1 MQKTLFKKY
10 LRIMSLVILISFL
23 ILSMVVL
30 IFVSDYWK
38 SDRRA
43 LLSKSADSVAQIAAT
58 SVITVKRNE
67 YTVDAGRMQAFIM
80 AFATNINSDI
90 FVTDREG
97 NPVLVAYGSGGHLTG
112 SNKQV
117 SADIMKKVLS
127 GRYNAEGTLGGLYD
141 RPYYIEGVPIIVRAQ
156 GSQGTVIGAAFAA
169 YNVESL
175 NAFRMDLLKLILM
188 AAVLAFAAA
197 FCIIW
202 LFTYRQVRPL
212 RGMASAARSFGEG
225 NFTVRVPVT
234 SMDEIGQLAVAF
246 NNMADSLSSVEG
258 ARRNFIANVSHEF
271 KTPMT
276 TIAGFIDGIL
286 DGTIP
291 PEKQR
296 HYLDIVSQE
305 VKRLSRLVRTMLDLS
320 RIDNGELR
328 LRPARFDL
336 TGVVLSALLSLEKPI
351 EDKKIEVR
359 GLENTDSL
367 FVNGDPDMIHQVVY
381 NLLDNAAKFTNEGGY
396 ITLKLE
402 EKSDRVTVMVENS
415 GQGIAPEELP
425 MVFDRF
431 YKTDKS
437 RSHDKNGMG
446 LGLYIVKTIIR
457 LHGGDITAES
467 EQNEFCRFTFWLP
480 KKMETP
486 RSDRRMVEIRGE
498 EPKQTHEGELL

>member
-10 LRIMSLVILISFL
+10 LRIMTLVILVSFL
-23 ILSMVVL
+23 ILSMVVV

-38 SDRRA
+38 SERRS
-43 LLSKSADSVAQIAAT
+43 LLSKSADSVAQIASSTA
-58 SVITVKRNE
+58 VQVKKGE
-67 YTVDAGRMQAFIM
+67 YWFDGGRMQAFTM

-90 FVTDREG
+90 FVTGLEG
-97 NPVLVAYGSGGHLTG
+97 NPILAAYGSGGHLTG
-112 SNKQV
+112 GTKQI
-117 SADIMKKVLS
+117 SADIMKKVFS
-127 GRYNAEGTLGGLYD
+127 GRYNAEGTLSGLYD
-141 RPYYIEGVPIIVRAQ
+141 QPYYIVGVPIVVE
-156 GSQGTVIGAAFAA
+156 GSQNTVIGAVFAA
-169 YNVESL
+169 YNVAAL
-175 NAFRMDLLKLILM
+175 NAFRMDLLKLILIT
-188 AAVLAFAAA
+188 AVLAFFVS

-202 LFTYRQVRPL
+202 VFTYRQVRPL
-212 RGMASAARSFGEG
+212 REMATAAHSFGEG

-296 HYLDIVSQE
+296 HYLGIVSQE

-351 EDKKIEVR
+351 EDKKIEVC

-367 FVNGDPDMIHQVVY
+367 YVNGDPDMIHQVVY
-381 NLLDNAAKFTNEGGY
+381 NLLDNAAKFTNEGGT
-396 ITLKLE
+396 ITVKVE
-402 EKSDRVTVMVENS
+402 EKSDRVTVMVENT
-415 GQGIAPEELP
+415 GPGIAPDELP

-467 EQNEFCRFTFWLP
+467 VQNEFCRFTFWLP

-498 EPKQTHEGELL
+498 EPKTNA

>member
-23 ILSMVVL
+23 ILSMVVI

-38 SDRRA
+38 SERRS
-43 LLSKSADSVAQIAAT
+43 LLSKSADSVAQIASSTAVQINKT
-58 SVITVKRNE
+58 E
-67 YTVDAGRMQAFIM
+67 YWLEPGRMQVFTM

-90 FVTDREG
+90 FVTSLDG
-97 NPVLVAYGSGGHLTG
+97 NPLLAAYGSGGHLTG
-112 SNKQV
+112 GSKQI
-117 SADIMKKVLS
+117 SGDIMKKVRS

-141 RPYYIEGVPIIVRAQ
+141 QPYYIVGVPIVVEGPQ
-156 GSQGTVIGAAFAA
+156 DKVIGAVFAA
-169 YNVESL
+169 YNVEAL
-175 NAFRMDLLKLILM
+175 NAFRMDLLKLILI
-188 AAVLAFAAA
+188 AAVLAFAVS

-234 SMDEIGQLAVAF
+234 STDEIGQLAVAF

-396 ITLKLE
+396 IALKLE
-402 EKSDRVTVMVENS
+402 EKSERVTVMVENS
-415 GQGIAPEELP
+415 GPGIAPEELP

-467 EQNEFCRFTFWLP
+467 VQNEFCRFTFWLP

-498 EPKQTHEGELL
+498 EPKTNA